1 MITIDP
7 KMSLGQLVAEQPGL
21 ARTFE
26 EMDFDYCCGGGA
38 TLAEAAAEHGLD
50 PRTVAIVLEAEGR
63 ALDANSGERDWRE
76 APLAELCDHIVSV
89 HHSFLRRELPRI
101 EALLEK
107 VVPRHGE
114 AVPTLP
120 QLQAEFKTL
129 HADLIDHIDREEE
142 ILFPLCR
149 GLDGDRELDP
159 AAMPQLGM
167 HEAAHSNV
175 GEALGRTRELAGGYD
190 SSAALCTTHGVLLE
204 SLRGLERDLH
214 QHIHEENNVLF
225 VRLRG
230 GLSGTAAPV
239 AG

>member
-7 KMSLGQLVAEQPGL
+7 EMSLGQLVAEQPGL

-26 EMDFDYCCGGGA
+26 EMEFDYCCGGQA

-175 GEALGRTRELAGGYD
+175 GEALGRMRELAGGYD
-190 SSAALCTTHGVLLE
+190 SSTALCTTHGVLLE

-230 GLSGTAAPV
+230 SLGEAAAPV